1 MWFSNLNLIPI
12 FEISFSVEIYFKT
25 YFMLSRLLIK
35 NYALIDNL
43 DISFDKGLNIITG
56 ETGAGKSILMGALG
70 LILGNR
76 ADGKQFF
83 NDDKKCIIEGYF
95 SIASYDLTAFFSEN
109 DLEYEEDTI
118 IRREISLDGK
128 SRAFVNDSPV
138 NLTTLKSLGE
148 RLIDIHSQHATLQIN
163 TEEFQLFVLDAI
175 ASNAPLLENF
185 RSELQQLRQL
195 DKKLKTLKEESR
207 TAHAELDYNQFLF
220 DELEKLNVREGEMKE
235 LEAEQSQL
243 ENAEEIKRAL
253 LSSNYLLSDAEQN
266 VLTLLKDS
274 MQQIQQASRYFTD
287 AEDLANRLQSAHIE
301 IKDVAAEIAN
311 QEAEIQLDENRL
323 NEVNSRLSD
332 IYSLL
337 KKHRLDSEAELIQ
350 LRNELEE
357 KLQVA
362 LNHDEILAKLENER
376 KAQEEVVLTLGK
388 QIHQKRTSA
397 IPQVEKA
404 VQDTLA
410 HVGMSNAKLNIQLT
424 PQMLEKASSKGLD
437 TVQFLFSAN
446 KGQALQPIHKVAS
459 GGELSRVMLAIK
471 SLVAHNSSLPT
482 IIFDEIDTG
491 ISGEVALRVGEVMQ
505 ELAGNMQ
512 VLAITHL
519 PQIASK
525 GTSHFKVYKEDR
537 EEKTRSNIVL
547 LNRDERVY
555 EIAQMLSGA
564 SPGEAALANAASLLT

>member
-1 MWFSNLNLIPI
+1 
-12 FEISFSVEIYFKT
+12 
-25 YFMLSRLLIK
+25 MLSRLLIK

-76 ADGKQFF
+76 VEGKHFF
-83 NDDKKCIIEGYF
+83 NDDKKCVIEGYF
-95 SIASYDLTAFFSEN
+95 AITSYGLKDFFAEN
-109 DLEYEEDTI
+109 DLEYDDETI

-138 NLTTLKSLGE
+138 NLSVLKSLGE

-175 ASNAPLLENF
+175 AGNDDLLVQF
-185 RSELQQLRQL
+185 RNELQKLRKIN
-195 DKKLKTLKEESR
+195 KKLSDLKEESR

-220 DELEKLNVREGEMKE
+220 DELEKLNVQEGEVKQ
-235 LEAEQSQL
+235 LEEEQSQL

-253 LSSNYLLSDAEQN
+253 LASNFLLSEGEQN
-266 VLTLLKDS
+266 ALSLLKES
-274 MQQIQQASRYFTD
+274 VQNIQQASRYFTD
-287 AEDLANRLQSAHIE
+287 AEELANRLESAYIE
-301 IKDVAAEIAN
+301 IKDVSLEIAS
-311 QEAEIQLDENRL
+311 QERALHLDEERL
-323 NEVNSRLSD
+323 AEVNMRLSEL
-332 IYSLL
+332 YSLM
-337 KKHRLDSEAELIQ
+337 KKHRVDSEIELIQ

-362 LNHDEILAKLENER
+362 LNHDEILSQLEAE
-376 KAQEEVVLTLGK
+376 KANQESIVQNLGEQLHK
-388 QIHQKRTSA
+388 NRNSVKE
-397 IPQVEKA
+397 QVEKS
-404 VQDTLA
+404 VEETLA
-410 HVGMSNAKLNIQLT
+410 HVGMSNARLNISLT
-424 PQMLEKASSKGLD
+424 KLSLEKVSPKGMD

-471 SLVAHNSSLPT
+471 SLVAQNSSLPT

-505 ELAGNMQ
+505 RLANHMQ

-525 GTSHFKVYKEDR
+525 GIAHFKVYKEDTDY
-537 EEKTRSNIVL
+537 KTRSNITL
-547 LNRDERVY
+547 LNTEERVI

-564 SPGEAALANAASLLT
+564 EPGEAALLHAKNLLVNN